1 MSETPVRIT
10 VDGVDIETTAG
21 RLLIDA
27 CEQAGTYIPR
37 FCYHPRM
44 RPVGMCRVCLV
55 DVDTGRG
62 PALLPSCMLQVSD
75 GMVVETASDAAR
87 KAQDGVL
94 EFLLVNHP
102 LDCPVCD
109 KGGECP
115 LQDQTVA
122 YGPGESRFVEEK
134 RHFDKPI
141 PISDLVYLDRERCI
155 LCDRCT
161 RFADEVAGEPLIG
174 FQGRGYHTEVNTFPE
189 RPFDSYFSGNTVQI
203 CPVGALTARP
213 YRFKARPWD
222 LTEMV
227 STYPNALGDRISVHA
242 SRNRLLRIQGVDSDA
257 VNHGWLSDRDRFSFE
272 ATHSADRLGEPLV
285 RAGRGGAGHELEPA
299 SWSVAL
305 GAATDALQGALGG
318 AGASSVAVLGG
329 AQLCSED
336 QYAWVK
342 LAKGIIGTDNVDAQM
357 GDGLPADLLCALDR
371 ATIADACRPGGAVLL
386 LGGDLREEF
395 GTLFLRLRGAIADD
409 GVALV
414 EMTPL
419 AGSLTPLAQHSLRVR
434 PGDADLVAE
443 ALLSPPAGPAVAGI
457 ATDDLRA
464 AAALLA
470 DRPLTVLV
478 GRTSVA
484 ESPAPT
490 ARAAA
495 RLARAFPGARFLPLL
510 RRGGAA
516 GAIDVGLA
524 PGLLPGRR
532 TLELAGDSYRAA
544 WGAVPTERGADA
556 AGILRAAAAGR
567 IEVLV
572 LLGADPLADFPDRR
586 LARQA
591 LEGAGTV
598 IAVDVFNTASVGCA
612 DVVLPTASFG
622 ERAGTHVN
630 IEGRA
635 TPVTSQITPP
645 PLVRRDWEIAAELA
659 QRLGADLGLTSPD
672 EAWAELV
679 ALSPLHAGAGWD
691 DVRAHLDGV
700 LLPVHAN
707 GATSVDAAGG
717 NGAGD
722 DADPSAATLGVPD
735 PGAQGSG
742 AGDDVDPSAAT
753 LGVPDPGAQGSGAG
767 DDVDPSAAT
776 LGVPD
781 PGAQGSGA
789 GDDVDPSA
797 ATLGVPDPGAQEA
810 RLSLDDIDLPGAT
823 VVPFDR
829 YSYRLVADRT
839 LYDRGTVVSHC
850 PSLAGLAR
858 PGLLRLNPR
867 DLARLGCGPD
877 DMLRVSSRTGSVS
890 LQAVADD
897 RVPPAVAALAVNTGG
912 ADPGV
917 LIDIDAPVCEI
928 RVEPPTP

>member
-10 VDGVDIETTAG
+10 VDGVEIETTTG
-21 RLLIDA
+21 QLLIDA

-272 ATHSADRLGEPLV
+272 ATHSADRLSEPLV
-285 RAGRGGAGHELEPA
+285 RAGRGGAGRGGAGHELEPA
-299 SWSVAL
+299 SWSAAL
-305 GAATDALQGALGG
+305 GAATDALQGALGR

-329 AQLCSED
+329 AQLPSED

-357 GDGLPADLLCALDR
+357 GDGLPADLLCVLDR

-434 PGDADLVAE
+434 PGDADLVAA

-510 RRGGAA
+510 RRGGVA

-532 TLELAGDSYRAA
+532 TLELAGDRYRAA
-544 WGAVPTERGADA
+544 WGAVPAERGADA

-586 LARQA
+586 LARRA

-659 QRLGADLGLTSPD
+659 QRLGADLGLTSPE

-700 LLPVHAN
+700 LLPVSAN
-707 GATSVDAAGG
+707 GTNGSTGG

-722 DADPSAATLGVPD
+722 DADPSVSTLGVPD
-735 PGAQGSG
+735 PGAQGNG
-742 AGDDVDPSAAT
+742 AGDDADPSA
-753 LGVPDPGAQGSGAG
+753 S
-767 DDVDPSAAT
+767 
-776 LGVPD
+776 
-781 PGAQGSGA
+781 
-789 GDDVDPSA
+789 
-797 ATLGVPDPGAQEA
+797 TLGVPDPGAQEA

-839 LYDRGTVVSHC
+839 LYDRGTVVAHC

-867 DLARLGCGPD
+867 DLERLGCGPD
-877 DMLRVSSRTGSVS
+877 GMLRVSSRTGSVS
-890 LQAVADD
+890 VQAVADD

-928 RVEPPTP
+928 RVESPTP

>member
-10 VDGVDIETTAG
+10 VDGVEIETTTG

-272 ATHSADRLGEPLV
+272 ATHSADRLSEPLV
-285 RAGRGGAGHELEPA
+285 RAGRGGAGRGGAGHELEPV
-299 SWSVAL
+299 SWSAAL
-305 GAATDALQGALGG
+305 GAATDALQGALGR

-329 AQLCSED
+329 AQLPSED

-409 GVALV
+409 DVALV

-516 GAIDVGLA
+516 GAIDTGLA

-532 TLELAGDSYRAA
+532 TLELAGDRYRAA
-544 WGAVPTERGADA
+544 WGAVPAERGADA

-586 LARQA
+586 LARRA

-700 LLPVHAN
+700 LLPVSAN
-707 GATSVDAAGG
+707 GTNGSTGG

-722 DADPSAATLGVPD
+722 DADPSASTLGVPD
-735 PGAQGSG
+735 PGAQGNG
-742 AGDDVDPSAAT
+742 AGDDADPSA
-753 LGVPDPGAQGSGAG
+753 S
-767 DDVDPSAAT
+767 
-776 LGVPD
+776 
-781 PGAQGSGA
+781 
-789 GDDVDPSA
+789 
-797 ATLGVPDPGAQEA
+797 TLGVPDPGAQEA

-839 LYDRGTVVSHC
+839 LYDRGTVVAHC

-858 PGLLRLNPR
+858 PGRLRLNPR

-890 LQAVADD
+890 VQATADD

>member
-10 VDGVDIETTAG
+10 VDGVEIETTAG

-285 RAGRGGAGHELEPA
+285 RAGRGGAGRGGAGRELEPA
-299 SWSVAL
+299 SWSAAL

-329 AQLCSED
+329 AQLPSED

-434 PGDADLVAE
+434 PGDADLVAA

-510 RRGGAA
+510 RRGGVA

-532 TLELAGDSYRAA
+532 TLELAGDRYRAA
-544 WGAVPTERGADA
+544 WGAVPAERGADA

-586 LARQA
+586 LARRA

-598 IAVDVFNTASVGCA
+598 IAIDVFNTASVGCA

-700 LLPVHAN
+700 LLPVSAN
-707 GATSVDAAGG
+707 GATSVDAAEG

-722 DADPSAATLGVPD
+722 DADPSVSTLGVPD
-735 PGAQGSG
+735 PGAQGNG
-742 AGDDVDPSAAT
+742 AGDDADPS
-753 LGVPDPGAQGSGAG
+753 VS
-767 DDVDPSAAT
+767 
-776 LGVPD
+776 
-781 PGAQGSGA
+781 
-789 GDDVDPSA
+789 
-797 ATLGVPDPGAQEA
+797 TLGVPDPGAQEA

-839 LYDRGTVVSHC
+839 LYDRGTVVAHC

-867 DLARLGCGPD
+867 DLERLGCGPD

-890 LQAVADD
+890 VQAVADD

-928 RVEPPTP
+928 RVEAPTP

>member
-10 VDGVDIETTAG
+10 VDGAEVTAVAG
-21 RLLIDA
+21 QLLIDA

-37 FCYHPRM
+37 FCHHPRM
-44 RPVGMCRVCLV
+44 RPVGMCRMCLV
-55 DVDTGRG
+55 EVDTGRG
-62 PALLPSCMLQVSD
+62 PALAPSCMLAVSD
-75 GMVVETASDAAR
+75 GMIVETAGDAAR

-115 LQDQTVA
+115 LQDQTMA

-141 PISDLVYLDRERCI
+141 PISELVYLDRERCI

-174 FQGRGYHTEVNTFPE
+174 FQGRGYHTQINTFPD

-227 STYPNALGDRISVHA
+227 STYPNAVGDRVSVHA
-242 SRNRLLRIQGVDSDA
+242 SRNRLVRIQGVDSDA

-272 ATHSADRLGEPLV
+272 AVHSPDRLAEPQLRKELGGDGE
-285 RAGRGGAGHELEPA
+285 GLEPV
-299 SWSVAL
+299 SWSAAL
-305 GAATDALQGALGG
+305 GAAADALRRALDG

-329 AQLCSED
+329 ARLLSED

-342 LAKGIIGTDNVDAQM
+342 LAKGVIGTDNVDAQM
-357 GDGLPADLLCALDR
+357 GDGLPAELLCALQR
-371 ATIADACRPGGAVLL
+371 ATIADACRPGGAVLA

-395 GTLFLRLRGAIADD
+395 GTLFLRLRGAIADND
-409 GVALV
+409 VALV

-419 AGSLTPLAQHSLRVR
+419 ASSLTSLARHSLRVR
-434 PGDADLVAE
+434 PGDADLVTE
-443 ALLSPPAGPAVAGI
+443 ALLTPPSAPAVAGI

-464 AAALLA
+464 VADLLA
-470 DRPLTVLV
+470 DRPLTVLL
-478 GRTSVA
+478 GRSSVA
-484 ESPAPT
+484 ESPAST

-495 RLARAFPGARFLPLL
+495 RLAGAFPQARFLPLL
-510 RRGGAA
+510 RRGGVA
-516 GAIDVGLA
+516 GAIDAGLA
-524 PGLLPGRR
+524 PGLLPGRT
-532 TLELAGDSYRAA
+532 TLEVAGDRYRAA
-544 WGAVPTERGADA
+544 WGNVPARRGADT
-556 AGILRAAAAGR
+556 AGILQAAAAGR

-572 LLGADPLADFPDRR
+572 LLGADPVADFPDRA
-586 LARQA
+586 LARRA

-598 IAVDVFNTASVGCA
+598 IAVDVFGTASVGRA
-612 DVVLPTASFG
+612 DVVLPATTFG

-635 TPVTSQITPP
+635 TAVTRQVTPP
-645 PLVRRDWEIAAELA
+645 PAARRDWEIAAELA
-659 QRLGADLGLTSPD
+659 QRLGADLGLSSPP

-679 ALSPLHAGAGWD
+679 ALSPLHAGAGWNE
-691 DVRAHLDGV
+691 VRAHLDGV
-700 LLPVHAN
+700 LLPISASGAN
-707 GATSVDAAGG
+707 DGVKG

-722 DADPSAATLGVPD
+722 GADPSAATTGV
-735 PGAQGSG
+735 
-742 AGDDVDPSAAT
+742 T
-753 LGVPDPGAQGSGAG
+753 
-767 DDVDPSAAT
+767 
-776 LGVPD
+776 
-781 PGAQGSGA
+781 
-789 GDDVDPSA
+789 
-797 ATLGVPDPGAQEA
+797 DPGAQETQLVA
-810 RLSLDDIDLPGAT
+810 RLTLADIRLPDAP

-829 YSYRLVADRT
+829 YSYRLVADRR
-839 LYDRGTVVSHC
+839 LYDRGTVVSQC
-850 PSLAGLAR
+850 PSLAGFAQ
-858 PGLLRLNPR
+858 PGMLRLNPR
-867 DLARLGCGPD
+867 DFERLGCGPD
-877 DMLRVSSRTGSVS
+877 DVLRLSSPTGTVPAR
-890 LQAVADD
+890 AVADD

-912 ADPGV
+912 ADPGL
-917 LIDIDAPVCEI
+917 LIDVDAPVCEI
-928 RVEPPTP
+928 RIEPPSL